1 MVDAGEPDWYIVY
14 CHLEPYIFENA
25 RKLRDAIERMNEA
38 GKTVPEGYRERLVEL
53 ETTTK
58 ADRRKQERKWKEAER
73 HKQEREREE
82 ARRKSLLDRIAADE
96 QAPAEMRELRLDP
109 QDVRQIEL
117 YQVIRTIS
125 DMSDRK
131 WQLASKLRAYRKEMK
146 RYPAGQK
153 STFGVTT
160 RCSRRSAAPPCRR
173 RRKR

>member
-1 MVDAGEPDWYIVY
+1 MRSSNVEHEPWHIRHRRMVDAGEPDWYIVY

-25 RKLRDAIERMNEA
+25 RKLRDATERMNEA

-96 QAPAEMRELRLDP
+96 QAQAEMRELRLDP
-109 QDVRQIEL
+109 QDVRQMEL

-153 STFGVTT
+153 A
-160 RCSRRSAAPPCRR
+160 RSG
-173 RRKR
+173 